1 MEKSRRLEVP
11 RRFTR
16 SAIFDEEWEI
26 ESAAWLIQFMC
37 QRVGLADLRDTELLD
52 MGCGVKFT
60 KLFVNNGVPIK
71 RYVGIDVYREMIEFL
86 QASLDDPRF
95 EYFHINVKNDRYNPA
110 GEPFCAD
117 LRLPIGDAKFDL
129 ICLFSVFTH
138 LAPDDYRTM
147 LQLVRR
153 YVRPDG
159 RLFFSLIIDE
169 LTDGGHGAIDS
180 LSRAFEADP
189 QLLKSAPSHTRR
201 AEGGRP
207 IERFRD
213 ADPARPLLGA
223 IYSEEYARE
232 LIEGTSWRVVN
243 LSQPDVYI
251 QHSFVCAPI

>member
-1 MEKSRRLEVP
+1 MEKPRRLEVP

-16 SAIFDEEWEI
+16 SAIVDEEWEI

-37 QRVGLADLRDTELLD
+37 QRVGLPDLSDTEVLD

-60 KLFVNNGVPIK
+60 KLFVNHGVAIK

-86 QASLDDPRF
+86 QASVDDPRF
-95 EYFHINVKNDRYNPA
+95 EFSHVNVKNDLYNPS
-110 GEPFCAD
+110 GEPLRES
-117 LRLPIGDAKFDL
+117 LRLPIGDATFDL

-138 LAPDDYRTM
+138 LAPGDYRTM
-147 LQLVRR
+147 LQVLRR

-159 RLFFSLIIDE
+159 RLFFSLFIDE
-169 LTDGGHGAIDS
+169 LTEGGHGMIDS
-180 LSRAFEADP
+180 CSKLLEANP
-189 QLLKSAPSHTRR
+189 QLLKSAPSHTRH

-207 IERFRD
+207 VEAFRD
-213 ADPARPLLGA
+213 LDPTRPLLGA

-232 LIEGTSWRVVN
+232 LIESTSWRVVK

-251 QHSFVCAPI
+251 QHSFVCAPV